1 MPRPKVAR
9 QRGPNGRFINSHK
22 NTTATG
28 VQHPVGLLRLPPELR
43 AAVYKAL
50 FSINRKRTLRR
61 PQDAKSRHAHI
72 TLFDNSILATC
83 KTIHAE
89 ALPLF
94 YASQTFHYC
103 AEINGIFRQP
113 AIPEAHLA
121 LVKHVSIE
129 ATVNSQ
135 SATKLDA
142 VVATHVQTIIRHCV
156 GLSSFALHVIPAAE
170 PGSFDDS
177 MRSLSLL
184 PTTFSEGIAAK
195 ELKALRARLDRLTVV
210 TFGGW
215 DTLHHLR
222 EAIAEDKQWV
232 EGVKCWGF
240 RNGLHLAA
248 AQLEAVCVKQRNYRV
263 AGWDNVV
270 HPHSQCVRIFH
281 ANRPEVK
288 RE

>member
-1 MPRPKVAR
+1 MPQPKVAR
-9 QRGPNGRFINSHK
+9 QRGPNGRFRSSH
-22 NTTATG
+22 NTTPATG
-28 VQHPVGLLRLPPELR
+28 VQHPAGLFRLPPELR

-50 FSINRKRTLRR
+50 SSSNRKLTLRR
-61 PQDAKSRHAHI
+61 PQDAKFRHAHI

-103 AEINGIFRQP
+103 AELNGLLRQP

-121 LVKHVSIE
+121 LAKHVSIE

-142 VVATHVQTIIRHCV
+142 VIAAHVQTIIRYCV
-156 GLSSFALHVIPAAE
+156 RLSSFTLHVIPAAE
-170 PGSFDDS
+170 PGSFNS
-177 MRSLSLL
+177 SIRSLSLL
-184 PTTFSEGIAAK
+184 PTTFSEGIAATQ
-195 ELKALRARLDRLTVV
+195 LKTLRPRLDRLSVV

-232 EGVKCWGF
+232 EGVKCWKSWH
-240 RNGLHLAA
+240 GLQLTA
-248 AQLEAVCVKQRNYRV
+248 AQLEAISVKQRNYRLAV
-263 AGWDNVV
+263 WDDVV
-270 HPHSQCVRIFH
+270 HPHSQCVRVFH